1 MGEFRAYEEKE
12 MEGVSACE
20 DGQTAKYTSRYLK
33 VSLAKGDG
41 QEENVERERR

>member
-1 MGEFRAYEEKE
+1 

-20 DGQTAKYTSRYLK
+20 DGQIAKYTSRYLK